1 MNKVNILKSLVIS
14 ILISVGIKLTYGVE
28 NIYILGSINLSFFI
42 LSNIILNIENKDT
55 KNELKRIEELT
66 NNRINEMETNIV
78 LAINSSNEKLSTIN
92 KELCNQGKEL
102 MSLKDSSIFIKEELN
117 EINNKFSIWNEKLDD
132 IKSIIKNQIN
142 YFDKINENLEKQIDN
157 EENMKEDIKIII
169 NSANVQID
177 KLMDIN
183 KVLKSLEEKNNDIL
197 DELEN
202 EIEEIRDIKEE
213 IDNTKSSINKTIQ
226 KSTEESIKK
235 QQEIL
240 DKYDIIQ
247 KAFVKEVANI
257 TLKTNHTV
265 DLLNDSYK
273 VLNEICSTSI

>member
-42 LSNIILNIENKDT
+42 LSNIILNIENKNT
-55 KNELKRIEELT
+55 KNELNRIEELT

-102 MSLKDSSIFIKEELN
+102 MSLKDSSIYIKEELN
-117 EINNKFSIWNEKLDD
+117 EINNKFSISNEKLDD

-142 YFDKINENLEKQIDN
+142 YFDKINENLEKQIDS
-157 EENMKEDIKIII
+157 EENIKEDIKIII

-197 DELEN
+197 DELGN
-202 EIEEIRDIKEE
+202 EIEVIKDIKYG
-213 IDNTKSSINKTIQ
+213 IDDTIH
-226 KSTEESIKK
+226 ESIEK

-240 DKYDIIQ
+240 DKYDTIQ
-247 KAFVKEVANI
+247 KAFAKEVANI
-257 TLKTNHTV
+257 RSETNHTV